1 MRVYISGPISGRPA
15 EEWRAEFNA
24 AERKLAEQG
33 HTVENPVSIS
43 GSVERLC
50 ENGGRKPSYGD
61 YMRMDLYI
69 LLSCDAIAMLPGWLQ
84 SKGARIELSV
94 AEACGLEV
102 MEVPA

>member
-1 MRVYISGPISGRPA
+1 MRVYISGPISGRPD

-24 AERKLAEQG
+24 AEQKLTEQG
-33 HTVENPVSIS
+33 HTVENPVRIS

-50 ENGGRKPSYGD
+50 ENGGRRPSYGD
-61 YMRMDLYI
+61 YMRMDLCI
-69 LLSCDAIAMLPGWLQ
+69 LLTCDAIAMLPGWLQ

-102 MEVPA
+102 MEVPE